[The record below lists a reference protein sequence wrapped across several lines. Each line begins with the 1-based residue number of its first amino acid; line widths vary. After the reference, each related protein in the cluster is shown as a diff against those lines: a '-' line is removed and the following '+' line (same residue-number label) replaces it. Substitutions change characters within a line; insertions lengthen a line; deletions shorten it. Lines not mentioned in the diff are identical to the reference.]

1 MTVTLQNILKSRNL
15 IPPALFF
22 LKIDLAI
29 EGFLC
34 FQINFKIIYSS
45 FVKNAIGN
53 LIRITLNLQIAL
65 VNIIILTIFK
75 LKKKKSQRIHRKS
88 EQTFLQRR
96 HKDGQKTHEKI
107 LNSTNDQI
115 HANQNYQEV
124 PPYTSQNGYHQ
135 NNKCWRGCE
144 LKRTLLYCQQE

>member
-75 LKKKKSQRIHRKS
+75 LKKKKNPKEYTENLNRHFSKEDIRMAKKHMKRSSTALMIRYMQIK
-88 EQTFLQRR
+88 TTRR
-96 HKDGQKTHEKI
+96 YHLIPVRMAIIKI
-107 LNSTNDQI
+107 INVGEGVN
-115 HANQNYQEV
+115 
-124 PPYTSQNGYHQ
+124 
-135 NNKCWRGCE
+135 
-144 LKRTLLYCQQE
+144 